1 MRVSVCIIA
10 NQLRG
15 LKKCLDS
22 VVKWGTEIVLVNT
35 NPKLTALKL
44 LADQYQCSYY
54 TYEWDDDFSTAR
66 NFAASQAQYDWIM
79 TLDSDEYLLTGSP
92 LPFFME
98 HDLSRTVG
106 TVARTNFT
114 SSEGHTG
121 ASHEIEARLY
131 SRKHFKYRGLVHEQ
145 LVARSAAPTEID
157 YVPSKIGLGHTGY
170 QNPTVLTAKSYRNE
184 QLLKKELAAN
194 PNDPYIYYQLG
205 KGYLVR
211 AEYELALAAFKKS
224 FANQKQ
230 ATTYSLDC
238 LKGLLLTYQTLKL
251 NNNLVA
257 AAKAYRPLYE
267 GDSDSFYFIANL
279 FSLASLY
286 NQAASYYET
295 CLSLNNSQFVE
306 HRADGYQIWLKLG
319 EAYRKAKAI
328 EQAEYCYQRASDKM
342 DVDTLMLTGNS
353 YFKQANYEQASM
365 FYLAALKHD
374 PQGLTLLELVCQLC
388 LTYLKV
394 KNYDQALKAALI
406 FKDELSGQA
415 DYLFTLGNIYLAQ
428 GKFEA
433 ALENYRLTILRGNS
447 RDEGINSWLSY
458 YNQGVIYEY
467 QNKLG
472 LAQKAY
478 QKCRNYEP
486 ARKRLQNLYP
496 TKKG

>member
-15 LKKCLDS
+15 VKKCLDS

-35 NPKLTALKL
+35 NPSLTALKL

-54 TYEWDDDFSTAR
+54 TYDWNDDFAAAR

-98 HDLSRTVG
+98 NDLSKTVG
-106 TVARTNFT
+106 TVARTSFT
-114 SSEGHTG
+114 SSDEQTG
-121 ASHEIEARLY
+121 VSHEIEARLY
-131 SRKHFKYRGLVHEQ
+131 SRKYFKYQGLVHEQ
-145 LVARSAAPTEID
+145 LVLRSATPIEVD
-157 YVPSKIGLGHTGY
+157 YVSSRIGLGHTGY
-170 QNPTVLTAKSYRNE
+170 HNPVMLAAKSYRNE
-184 QLLKKELAAN
+184 QLLKKELLTKPKDA
-194 PNDPYIYYQLG
+194 YIYYQLG
-205 KGYLVR
+205 RSYLVR
-211 AEYELALAAFKKS
+211 KEYELALAAFKKS
-224 FANQKQ
+224 LANQVQ
-230 ATTYSLDC
+230 AKTYSLDC
-238 LKGLLLTYQTLKL
+238 LKGLLATYQALKL

-257 AAKAYRPLYE
+257 AAKAYRSLYE
-267 GDSDSFYFIANL
+267 GDGDSFYFIAGL
-279 FSLASLY
+279 FSLAGLY

-306 HRADGYQIWLKLG
+306 HRADGYQLWLKLG
-319 EAYRKAKAI
+319 DAYRKAKAI

-353 YFKQANYEQASM
+353 YFKQASM

>member
-15 LKKCLDS
+15 VKKCLDS

-35 NPKLTALKL
+35 NPSLTALKL

-54 TYEWDDDFSTAR
+54 TYDWNDDFAAAR

-98 HDLSRTVG
+98 NDLSKTVG
-106 TVARTNFT
+106 TVARTSFT
-114 SSEGHTG
+114 SSDEQTG
-121 ASHEIEARLY
+121 VSHEIEARLY
-131 SRKHFKYRGLVHEQ
+131 SRKYFKYQGLVHEQ
-145 LVARSAAPTEID
+145 LVLRTATPIEVD
-157 YVPSKIGLGHTGY
+157 YVSSRIGLGHTGY
-170 QNPTVLTAKSYRNE
+170 HNPLVLAAKSYRNE
-184 QLLKKELAAN
+184 QLLKKELITKPKDA
-194 PNDPYIYYQLG
+194 YIYYQLG
-205 KGYLVR
+205 RSYLVR
-211 AEYELALAAFKKS
+211 KEYELALAAFKKS
-224 FANQKQ
+224 LANQDQTK
-230 ATTYSLDC
+230 TYSLDC
-238 LKGLLLTYQTLKL
+238 LKGLLTTYQALKL

-257 AAKAYRPLYE
+257 AAKAYRSLYE
-267 GDSDSFYFIANL
+267 GDGDSFYFIAGL
-279 FSLASLY
+279 FSLAGLY

-295 CLSLNNSQFVE
+295 CLSLNNSQFAE
-306 HRADGYQIWLKLG
+306 RRADGYQIWLKLG

-433 ALENYRLTILRGNS
+433 ALENYRLTVLRGNS

-486 ARKRLQNLYP
+486 AKKRLQNLYP